1 MRVRGPRWLV
11 PLGALTLA
19 AGLRVAAPAPVQD
32 LQLRVFDELQRL
44 SPRPYEEAPV
54 RIVDI
59 DDATLE
65 RVGQWP
71 WPRTLVA
78 ELVRKLF
85 EDGASVV
92 AFDAVFAEPD
102 RTSPVR
108 ALEGLSG
115 LSLSSKLRREI
126 EQLPDHDDVLA
137 QAFAGGS
144 VVTGFVFTNDA
155 GGRAPKAKVGFS
167 YGGNPFAHLL
177 ERRGTVVNLPV
188 LEEAAAG
195 NGSFTVD
202 PDDDG
207 LHRRVPL
214 LFARD
219 GTLYPSL
226 AAEAVRVATGGK
238 AYAVKTAGASGET
251 SFGGSTGITQLRI
264 GKQVSIP
271 TNALGEI
278 WVWYTQRVPERYVP
292 AWKILDGTADRATL
306 DGHIVLIGT
315 TAAGLRDIRATPLD
329 PVAPG
334 VMVHAQIIEQILLG
348 RYLERPD
355 WATGAEL
362 VYLVALGLL
371 LVVLVPRFG
380 AVGTA
385 LLGAGGIAA
394 AFALS
399 WWAYQAWHWL
409 LDPVYPALAAFG
421 VYLVGSLQNYL
432 QSEAQRRRVRGAF
445 SRYLSPTLVDELAA
459 NPDRLRLGGEMRDMT
474 LLFSDV
480 RGFTTI
486 SEQLDPQ
493 ALTRLINRFLTP
505 MTDVILA
512 RRGCIDKYMGDCVM
526 AFWNAPLDDPEHP
539 RHACDAALAM
549 VKALA
554 DLNAKLATDF
564 SEFGHP
570 VPPLAIGIG
579 INTGSCCVGNMGS
592 DQRFDYSVISDE
604 VNLASRLEGQSKT
617 YGVTIVLGENTQA
630 RVPELAALELDLI
643 RVKGKTRPVR
653 IFTLLGDETV
663 ASSAPLRELA
673 KAHETMLAAY
683 REQRWDDATAA
694 LDGCRRLGEGF
705 GLAHLYDLYE
715 ERIRGFRVSPPLP
728 DWDGVYVATTK

>member
-1 MRVRGPRWLV
+1 MRVRGARWLV
-11 PLGALTLA
+11 PLAALGLA
-19 AGLRVAAPAPVQD
+19 VGLRVAAPTAVQN

-71 WPRTLVA
+71 WPRTVVA
-78 ELVRKLF
+78 ELVRRLF
-85 EDGASVV
+85 DDGASVV
-92 AFDAVFAEPD
+92 VFDAVFAEPD
-102 RTSPVR
+102 RTSPLR
-108 ALEGLSG
+108 ALEGLG
-115 LSLSSKLRREI
+115 EVSLSPKLRREI

-137 QAFAGGS
+137 KAFAEGH
-144 VVTGFVFTNDA
+144 VVTGFVFTNDP
-155 GGRAPKAKVGFS
+155 GGRDPARKAGFS
-167 YGGNPFAHLL
+167 YGGDPFAHLL
-177 ERRGTVVNLPV
+177 DRRGTVVNLPV
-188 LEEAAAG
+188 LEEAATG

-214 LFARD
+214 LFAR
-219 GTLYPSL
+219 GGVLYPSL
-226 AAEAVRVATGGK
+226 AAEAIRVATGAT
-238 AYAVKTAGASGET
+238 AYAVKTAGSSGET

-264 GKQVSIP
+264 GKDVTVP
-271 TNALGEI
+271 TNGLGEI
-278 WVWYTQRVPERYVP
+278 WIWYTQRVPERYVP
-292 AWKILDGTADRATL
+292 AWEVLEGKADRAKL

-334 VMVHAQIIEQILLG
+334 VMVHAQILEQVLLG

-362 VYLVALGLL
+362 VYLLALGLL
-371 LVVLVPRFG
+371 LVVLIPRLG
-380 AVGTA
+380 AIGTA
-385 LLGAGGIAA
+385 LLGGGGIVA

-399 WWAYQAWHWL
+399 WWAYSAWHWL
-409 LDPVYPALAAFG
+409 FDPVYPALAALG

-432 QSEAQRRRVRGAF
+432 QSETQRRRVRGAF

-505 MTDVILA
+505 MTEVILA

-526 AFWNAPLDDPEHP
+526 AFWNAPLDDPDHP

-549 VKALA
+549 LKALA
-554 DLNAKLATDF
+554 ELNAGLTTDAF
-564 SEFGHP
+564 DFGRP
-570 VPPLAIGIG
+570 LPPLAIGIG

-630 RVPELAALELDLI
+630 RVPELATLELDLI
-643 RVKGKTRPVR
+643 RVKGKLRPVR
-653 IFTLLGDETV
+653 IYALLGDESV
-663 ASSAPLRELA
+663 ASSEPFRELVRA
-673 KAHETMLAAY
+673 NDAMLAAY
-683 REQRWDDATAA
+683 RAQQWDEASGA
-694 LDGCRRLGEGF
+694 LETCRRLGESF
-705 GLAHLYDLYE
+705 ALADLADLYE
-715 ERIRGFRVSPPLP
+715 GRIRGFRISPPLP
-728 DWDGVYVATTK
+728 DWDGVYVATSK